1 MRITSH
7 FCVIMSS
14 RSRTCLAGLSRAS
27 ANTNSKPAVL
37 AASSTPRRCVTSHS
51 MVAKLIEYPMRL
63 PAMGPAA
70 REYFAM
76 NGAARTALAFSAS
89 RREIFVLVTVTV
101 SS

>member
-1 MRITSH
+1 
-7 FCVIMSS
+7 
-14 RSRTCLAGLSRAS
+14 
-27 ANTNSKPAVL
+27 
-37 AASSTPRRCVTSHS
+37 
-51 MVAKLIEYPMRL
+51 MVAKLIEYPMRF

-89 RREIFVLVTVTV
+89 RRETFGLLTGIF